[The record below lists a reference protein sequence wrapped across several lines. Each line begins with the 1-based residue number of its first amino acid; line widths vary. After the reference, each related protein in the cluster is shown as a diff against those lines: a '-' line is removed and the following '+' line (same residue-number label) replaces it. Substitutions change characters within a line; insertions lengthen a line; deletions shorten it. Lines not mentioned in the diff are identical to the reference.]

1 LAFQANDPS
10 SVINNYMNYS
20 LIYNQLINRAK
31 NRSLTTYL
39 EKHHIIP
46 RCLGG
51 TDDRDNLVEFTPE
64 EHYLAHQLLI
74 KMYPNNPKLV
84 YATWRMTHGNKQYM
98 ARNNKMYGWIKRKYI
113 NICRGRTGDK
123 NPSYGKRWYYN
134 PETLECKKFSDNEV
148 PQGWF
153 KGRVLKKERYVE
165 KLNRKKRKEQK
176 KEQRK
181 KYAEELFEKFCSREY
196 QSLQEFI
203 NAGHYNNSNESLRL
217 MWKKYIPEYLENS
230 SQGKPFKR
238 V

>member
-1 LAFQANDPS
+1 
-10 SVINNYMNYS
+10 MNYS
-20 LIYNQLINRAK
+20 LLYNRLISRAK
-31 NRSLTTYL
+31 NRSLTSYT

-51 TDDRDNLVEFTPE
+51 TDDKDNLVELTPE

-74 KMYPNNPKLV
+74 KIHPNNPKLV
-84 YATWRMTHGNKQYM
+84 YAAWRMTHGNKQYM
-98 ARNNKMYGWIKRKYI
+98 ARNNKMYGWIKRKYV
-113 NICRGRTGDK
+113 NICRGRTGEN
-123 NPSYGKRWYYN
+123 NPSYGKRWYYD
-134 PETLECKKFSDNEV
+134 PITLECKKLSDTEI
-148 PQGWF
+148 PQGWL
-153 KGRVLKKERYVE
+153 KGRVLKKERYVK

-181 KYAEELFEKFCSREY
+181 KYAETLFKKFCSGEY

-203 NAGHYNNSNESLRL
+203 NAGHYTNSNESLRT

-230 SQGKPFKR
+230 TQGKPFKR